1 MMSEPDRAFEQ
12 KVLLDVVQQMND
24 PEATM
29 RKEAGRRKAILGV
42 GTAGVVVAFF
52 LALNGLVHS
61 FVVALVAA
69 TAGCVLG
76 FAIFLEFAQRQ
87 WPVTRK
93 FIDMDGVRRRLEELQ
108 KPAPSNT

>member
-1 MMSEPDRAFEQ
+1 MSEPDPAFER
-12 KVLLDVVQQMND
+12 KVLLDVVQQMKD

-29 RKEAGRRKAILGV
+29 RKEAGRRKAILGI
-42 GTAGVVVAFF
+42 GAAGVAVAFF
-52 LALNGLVHS
+52 MALNGLAHS

-69 TAGCVLG
+69 IAGCVLG

-93 FIDMDGVRRRLEELQ
+93 YIDMDGVRRRLEELP
-108 KPAPSNT
+108 KPPDDNT